1 MTTKTARKPAK
12 SARKPV
18 EQRLDREISTTSVQK
33 LREQARRNLTDGAMT
48 SNYGGDVTR
57 AIKLLN
63 DALATELTCVLR
75 YRFHYV
81 AAEGIDSEAIKA
93 EFLQHALEEQA
104 HADRLADRIDQLGG
118 KPEFDPATFAA
129 RSATEYREGDDLV
142 DMIKEDLV
150 AERIAVQH
158 YRELVRHFGEKDPT
172 TRRMLED
179 ILAQEE
185 EHANDMHDLLV
196 AREGRRMLS

>member
-1 MTTKTARKPAK
+1 MTMISKKHVSASTIQSLRK
-12 SARKPV
+12 
-18 EQRLDREISTTSVQK
+18 
-33 LREQARRNLTDGAMT
+33 QARRKLADGPVTA
-48 SNYGGDVTR
+48 NYRGDVAA

-81 AAEGIDSEAIKA
+81 AAQGIDSEAVKA
-93 EFLQHALEEQA
+93 EFLEHAQEEQA
-104 HADRLADRIDQLGG
+104 HADRIAERINQLGG
-118 KPEFDPATFAA
+118 KPNLDPSTFAG
-129 RSATEYREGDDLV
+129 RSATEYREGKNLI

-150 AERIAVQH
+150 AERIAVEI
-158 YRELVRHFGEKDPT
+158 YRDLIRFFGENDPT
-172 TRRMLED
+172 TRRMLEE

-196 AREGRRMLS
+196 AHEGTPTLS

>member
-1 MTTKTARKPAK
+1 MSK
-12 SARKPV
+12 SEPMSSV
-18 EQRLDREISTTSVQK
+18 ED
-33 LREQARRNLTDGAMT
+33 LRVQARENLKDGAVT
-48 SNYGGDVTR
+48 SNYGGDVST

-63 DALATELTCVLR
+63 EALATELTCVLR

-81 AAEGIDSEAIKA
+81 AAQGIDSEAIKA
-93 EFLQHALEEQA
+93 EFLQHSNEEQV
-104 HADRLADRIDQLGG
+104 HADRLAQRINQLGG
-118 KPEFDPATFAA
+118 KANFDPSTFAG
-129 RSATEYREGDDLV
+129 RSATEYREGKNLV

-158 YRELVRHFGEKDPT
+158 YRDMIRYFGDKDPS

-196 AREGRRMLS
+196 AHEGSLPLGMAEAGRR

>member
-1 MTTKTARKPAK
+1 MSKSEPTSSVADLRAR
-12 SARKPV
+12 AREHLK
-18 EQRLDREISTTSVQK
+18 
-33 LREQARRNLTDGAMT
+33 DGALT
-48 SNYGGDVTR
+48 SNYGGDVTTTL
-57 AIKLLN
+57 KLLN

-81 AAEGIDSEAIKA
+81 AAQGIDSEAIKA
-93 EFLQHALEEQA
+93 EFLEHANEEQA
-104 HADRLADRIDQLGG
+104 HADRIAERINQLGG
-118 KPEFDPATFAA
+118 KANFDPSTFAT
-129 RSATEYREGDDLV
+129 RSVTEYREGKNLV

-158 YRELVRHFGEKDPT
+158 YRDLVRHFGEKDPS

-196 AREGRRMLS
+196 AHEGAPPLDS